1 MRYYKYRDMI
11 VIGGKIRERRIGVS
25 DVFAKRMMVSEND
38 PDMEDDD
45 YRYLFKGDITI
56 ALRKFVGDKVKDQ
69 DDISEARDV
78 LVSGL
83 KYLEDYKNVRTED
96 LFAAIEKR
104 YARIESNEL
113 VHTCTEAA
121 LEFIDGLADDIDY
134 YQDNISNSSVRELI
148 RETKSLIDVLDL
160 MIGE

>member
-148 RETKSLIDVLDL
+148 RETKSLIGVLDL

>member
-38 PDMEDDD
+38 PEMEDDD

-148 RETKSLIDVLDL
+148 RETKSLIGVLDL